1 MGMTFEGFSDAKGA
15 DAGFREATRDAVKKY
30 NAQRASAGA
39 RAHDEPVRLRV
50 ADMYVSVQN
59 PIHGWIVV
67 LEGDA

>member
-1 MGMTFEGFSDAKGA
+1 MGMTFEGFSNAESP
-15 DAGFREATRDAVKKY
+15 DAGFREATRDAVKQY
-30 NAQRASAGA
+30 NAHRATAKA
-39 RAHDEPVRLRV
+39 PAHDAPVRLRV